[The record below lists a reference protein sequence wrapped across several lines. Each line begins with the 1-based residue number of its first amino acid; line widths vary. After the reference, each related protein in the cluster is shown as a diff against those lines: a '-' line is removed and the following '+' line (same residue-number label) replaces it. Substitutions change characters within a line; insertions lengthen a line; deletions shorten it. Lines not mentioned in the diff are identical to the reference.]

1 MGKNDPLDN
10 TLLCLVGEQFFY
22 YGLLNAEGNIH
33 KSDQIKINSDFS
45 FYHSPETISTFLS
58 NSLES
63 LDFKK
68 IKIGI
73 VNQWFSIVPIELSKQ
88 ESKYW
93 TPKPKGDLKVDFH
106 IDTLDQLQIAYFIPT
121 ELKNKLLSIHDDV
134 SFHHLVSA
142 NLKGHETEEGVHSY
156 KINGLQFLQV
166 IDKQKII
173 YSNLVKSKTV
183 LSQLYY
189 SLLAFHVH
197 EKDPHQIPFYTTTS
211 ESDLNQEL
219 STYIKQVHNVTSS
232 FKQTHES
239 NLTNEY
245 LYQLEK
251 LDLCA
256 S

>member
-1 MGKNDPLDN
+1 MGKNDPSGN
-10 TLLCLVGEQFFY
+10 TLLCIVGEQFFY
-22 YGLLNAEGNIH
+22 YGILNAKGSIF
-33 KSDQIKINSDFS
+33 KADQIKINSDFS
-45 FYHSPETISTFLS
+45 FYNSPDTISAFLN
-58 NSLES
+58 NSLDL
-63 LDFKK
+63 LDFKQ

-73 VNQWFSIVPIELSKQ
+73 VNQWFSLVPTEIADQ

-93 TPKPKGDLKVDFH
+93 TPKPNNDLEVDFH
-106 IDTLDQLQIAYFIPT
+106 VDTIDKLKIAYFIPT
-121 ELKNKLLSIHDDV
+121 DLKNKLLSLHDEI

-142 NLKGHETEEGVHSY
+142 NIKGHDSEDGVHSY

-166 IDKQKII
+166 VDKQKII

-197 EKDPHQIPFYTTTS
+197 QKDPHQVPFYTTTT
-211 ESDLNQEL
+211 ESALNQEL
-219 STYIKQVHNVTSS
+219 STYIKQIHNVKST
-232 FKQTHES
+232 FKQINAS